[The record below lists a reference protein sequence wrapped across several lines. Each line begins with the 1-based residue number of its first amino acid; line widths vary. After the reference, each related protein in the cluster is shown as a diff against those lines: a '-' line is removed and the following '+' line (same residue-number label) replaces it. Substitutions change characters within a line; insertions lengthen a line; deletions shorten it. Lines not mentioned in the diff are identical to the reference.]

1 MLGAML
7 GFSDDSVVKNSHVK
21 QKIPGSGKSPG
32 EGNGNLI
39 QYSCLG
45 NPMDRGT
52 WWAIVHEVAKS
63 LTKLS
68 MHAQFFWNYKLKLG
82 DIVSYIHAQEK
93 IVVTTFP
100 YLVKVGDARGT
111 HGKKFVTM
119 TLGVPL
125 KSSITV

>member
-1 MLGAML
+1 MAL
-7 GFSDDSVVKNSHVK
+7 
-21 QKIPGSGKSPG
+21 IPGSGKSPG
-32 EGNGNLI
+32 EGNDNLI

-52 WWAIVHEVAKS
+52 WRATVHEVAKS

-68 MHAQFFWNYKLKLG
+68 MHTQFFWNYKLKLG

-93 IVVTTFP
+93 LVMITFS
-100 YLVKVGDARGT
+100 YLAKVGDARGT

-125 KSSITV
+125 KSSIKV